1 MTTII
6 LPVAQILAQ
15 AMTDTE
21 SLEVLGGLL
30 ANFSQVAR
38 EIHADVQRLC
48 ERARREWTQSQKRE
62 RCPGRVPPIPPTSRH
77 DLESEEVVL
86 IKN

>member
-1 MTTII
+1 
-6 LPVAQILAQ
+6 
-15 AMTDTE
+15 MTDVE

-48 ERARREWTQSQKRE
+48 ERARRESEAPRSQPRE
-62 RCPGRVPPIPPTSRH
+62 ITSTIFDGQQGLAPNFDGLRLIIDPS
-77 DLESEEVVL
+77 DLRLVT
-86 IKN
+86 N

>member
-1 MTTII
+1 M
-6 LPVAQILAQ
+6 
-15 AMTDTE
+15 MTDAE

-48 ERARREWTQSQKRE
+48 ERARREWTQSQKRG
-62 RCPGRVPPIPPTSRH
+62 RRPGADDTAYISM
-77 DLESEEVVL
+77 
-86 IKN
+86 